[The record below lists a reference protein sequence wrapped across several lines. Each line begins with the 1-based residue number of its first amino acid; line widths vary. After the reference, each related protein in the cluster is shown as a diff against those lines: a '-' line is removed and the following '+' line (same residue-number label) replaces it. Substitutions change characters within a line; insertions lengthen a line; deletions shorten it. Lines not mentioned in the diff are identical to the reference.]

1 MSVISLV
8 LTTADAVYRQNGVRL
23 MVNACFF
30 SVLDEVN
37 AISSSSSFNL
47 VWLGLASVVGA
58 GAVFYL
64 VNQNKVSIPPDMT
77 AQAKSLSSRIQEET
91 AELTDLA
98 QEKIDSVLDEYKR
111 LLPYLEELGLSVQGF
126 SIEAGL
132 LPQIKTSLRG
142 SIDNIKPEAIERI
155 KAENPT
161 NKLLLAI
168 LNAVLL
174 ARNCH
179 QKLESVYISIL
190 KDIVVDVKLGIPPSI
205 MIRFQ

>member
-1 MSVISLV
+1 
-8 LTTADAVYRQNGVRL
+8 
-23 MVNACFF
+23 
-30 SVLDEVN
+30 
-37 AISSSSSFNL
+37 
-47 VWLGLASVVGA
+47 
-58 GAVFYL
+58 
-64 VNQNKVSIPPDMT
+64 MT
-77 AQAKSLSSRIQEET
+77 AQAKNFTSKIQEE
-91 AELTDLA
+91 AVEVTDIA
-98 QEKIDSVLDEYKR
+98 QEKIDSVLEEYKR
-111 LLPYLEELGLSVQGF
+111 LLPYLEELGLTMQGF

-155 KAENPT
+155 KEENKT
-161 NKLLLAI
+161 NKLLIAI

-205 MIRFQ
+205 LIRFQ